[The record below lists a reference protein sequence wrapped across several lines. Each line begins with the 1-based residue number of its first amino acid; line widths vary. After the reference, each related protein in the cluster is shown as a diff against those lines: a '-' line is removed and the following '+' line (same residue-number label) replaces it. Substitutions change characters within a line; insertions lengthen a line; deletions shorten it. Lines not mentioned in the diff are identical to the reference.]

1 MKRPVLFATDFSRLS
16 LAAFPHAIA
25 AARREKADLVILHVL
40 PPPVTG
46 DALQYVPVMMYEE
59 MKAAVVRGAETKLE
73 RIVSRARRGRVRSR
87 RMLAEGVAAR
97 EIVRAAKAL
106 RARLVVLGTHGR
118 TGLSNVLLGSVATQ
132 VIGGARCPVLTFRS
146 R

>member
-25 AARREKADLVILHVL
+25 AARRERAELRILHVL

-46 DALQYVPVMMYEE
+46 DALQYVPAMMYEE
-59 MKAAVVRGAETKLE
+59 MKAAVVRAAETKLD
-73 RIVSRARRGRVRSR
+73 RLVSRARRSRVRARGSI
-87 RMLAEGVAAR
+87 AEGLAAR

-106 RARLVVLGTHGR
+106 GARLIVLGTHGR